1 MCMKMYGPR
10 GGYSGS
16 NIHDISLFHDGHFQI
31 SKPEHKKLPEND
43 QVKINSKSSKNDSYH
58 LILVLSGVVM
68 TLSSFNC
75 ENVLPWQTPKK
86 ALRVHG
92 LQVAGWAA
100 SKQI

>member
-1 MCMKMYGPR
+1 MDQ
-10 GGYSGS
+10 GGEYTGS
-16 NIHDISLFHDGHFQI
+16 NIHDISFFHDGHFQI

-43 QVKINSKSSKNDSYH
+43 QVKITSKSSKNDSYH

-68 TLSSFNC
+68 ALSSFNC
-75 ENVLPWQTPKK
+75 ENVLPWQTAKK

>member
-1 MCMKMYGPR
+1 MDHR

-31 SKPEHKKLPEND
+31 SKPEQKKLPEND
-43 QVKINSKSSKNDSYH
+43 QVKITSKSKNYSYH
-58 LILVLSGVVM
+58 LSLVLSGVVM
-68 TLSSFNC
+68 ILSSFNC
-75 ENVLPWQTPKK
+75 ENVLPWQTAKK